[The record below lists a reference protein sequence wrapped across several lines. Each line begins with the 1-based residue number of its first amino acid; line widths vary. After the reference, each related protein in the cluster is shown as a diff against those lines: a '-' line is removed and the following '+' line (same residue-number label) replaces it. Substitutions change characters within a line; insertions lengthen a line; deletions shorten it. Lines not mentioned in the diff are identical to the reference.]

1 MSTVSP
7 EHYPVIEDPATGA
20 AAPEFAEHART
31 YAGFVHILTW
41 FAVHMLLLL
50 GGLYVMTLG
59 GSVAGGL
66 LIMAFAVGILV
77 YGLLSTAAPAH

>member
-1 MSTVSP
+1 MSNTSP
-7 EHYPVIEDPATGA
+7 LHHPVIEDPATGA

-31 YAGFVHILTW
+31 YAGFVHILMW
-41 FAVHMLLLL
+41 FAAHLLLLL

-66 LIMAFAVGILV
+66 LIMAVAVGLLV
-77 YGLLSTAAPAH
+77 YGLLSTSAPAH